1 MWGGTPAP
9 EEGAGEPLRRRAGR
23 LGPGDGCPS
32 GGAAESTA
40 APPQSR
46 ASAAPGST
54 ALRRRRRRQ
63 VSGSGGGGGSLAVG
77 AAVTSRAAAAAL
89 GGGEQL
95 APSARALLSLGPI
108 SCCHFSLSSPAGL
121 ARLQGAEVAAV
132 TAPAGGCSRAG
143 GQATRC
149 RAPSLRRT
157 PVALVSGVR
166 ASAEGARP
174 RAGWGAGAPSRRRKG
189 EPEVGAGAP
198 RPRPASTV
206 TLASPSASLSLVRPG
221 TEKWGRPRHA
231 FLCVQLSTAPLP
243 SAAALAFLPLELG
256 LPR

>member
-1 MWGGTPAP
+1 M
-9 EEGAGEPLRRRAGR
+9 
-23 LGPGDGCPS
+23 
-32 GGAAESTA
+32 
-40 APPQSR
+40 
-46 ASAAPGST
+46 
-54 ALRRRRRRQ
+54 
-63 VSGSGGGGGSLAVG
+63 G

-108 SCCHFSLSSPAGL
+108 SCCHFSPSSPAGL